1 MDEVAETATDT
12 SLPTIQSAAGFAEV
26 GDGRELAVD
35 RARSVP
41 SRVQGVASF
50 LRGIFVLEAGVDVAD
65 KMVIIIIAYD
75 YLFNLPKLAHLAPEV
90 LVESIKVVLQL
101 AGVHLVLWVVGRVL
115 VEVGEEDRLTVGGL
129 DMLARAA
136 VTVSACANLV
146 VEGAV
151 DFVGFGTED
160 TGEVIR
166 HCT

>member
-1 MDEVAETATDT
+1 
-12 SLPTIQSAAGFAEV
+12 
-26 GDGRELAVD
+26 
-35 RARSVP
+35 
-41 SRVQGVASF
+41 
-50 LRGIFVLEAGVDVAD
+50 
-65 KMVIIIIAYD
+65 
-75 YLFNLPKLAHLAPEV
+75 
-90 LVESIKVVLQL
+90 VVLQL